1 MTTTVDYTQTLRQEC
16 IQLLRNALKLAKING
31 LTRADIVKE
40 SNISNVTICSWLNGD
55 STPNILNLG
64 RVINAC
70 GRQFKVSM
78 K

>member
-1 MTTTVDYTQTLRQEC
+1 MTTTVDYTQALKQEC
-16 IQLLRNALKLAKING
+16 ILLLKEALRLAKRKG
-31 LTRADIVKE
+31 LTRSDICRE
-40 SNISNVTICSWLNGD
+40 SSISNVTICSWLNGE

-70 GRQFKVSM
+70 GKQLKVSM